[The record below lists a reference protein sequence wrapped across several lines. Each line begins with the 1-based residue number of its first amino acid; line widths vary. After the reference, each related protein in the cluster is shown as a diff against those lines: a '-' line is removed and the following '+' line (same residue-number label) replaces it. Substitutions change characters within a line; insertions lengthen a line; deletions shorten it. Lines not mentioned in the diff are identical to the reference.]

1 MAGLITAEFKERLLA
16 RIDIVDLVSARVELK
31 KVGTQFKARC
41 PFHTEKTPSFFVTP
55 ERQTYHCFGCG
66 VHGNAI
72 DFLIEYDRL
81 DFREAIEELAHQAGL
96 PLPESNQS
104 PDQGPDLK
112 PLYAMLERAALLF
125 QQQLR
130 EHPDAARALDYLK
143 RRGLSGEIA
152 QRFSIG
158 YAPPGW
164 DFLLR
169 SLGGSSTEQQQLLDV
184 GLLAERDGR
193 RYDRFRDRILFP
205 IHDRRGRVIGFG
217 GRVLG
222 DAEPKYLNSPETP
235 VFHKGRELYG
245 LYQMQQAQRRP
256 SRVLVV
262 EGYLDA
268 IALAQFDIPYAVAT
282 LGTATTPE
290 HIKRLLR
297 VAPELVFCFD
307 GDRAGRKAAWKALQ
321 TALPLASGNQPI
333 RFLFLPDG
341 EDPDTL
347 VRKEGRNAF
356 EQRLTAATLL
366 SDYLFEHLSAEI
378 DLASAEGRAKLD
390 AEARGLIQTMPA
402 NTFRGLLEK
411 RLIEQVGFG
420 TRPRMQ
426 QRVSTAAGAGALVLT
441 PIRLALALL
450 LDQPSLAQ
458 HVVDQPADWK
468 DLDSSGVTLLCELV
482 DKALADPHISSAA
495 LCEHW
500 RDHQYGAI
508 LHRLS
513 DSRLIAH
520 IPAQGREA
528 EFIDILTRMNHE
540 ARREQ
545 RSRMLQNIKFTS
557 STDTPAEQ
565 TTPKAPQQG
574 FR

>member
-81 DFREAIEELAHQAGL
+81 DFREAIEELAHQAGI

-390 AEARGLIQTMPA
+390 AE
-402 NTFRGLLEK
+402 
-411 RLIEQVGFG
+411 
-420 TRPRMQ
+420 
-426 QRVSTAAGAGALVLT
+426 
-441 PIRLALALL
+441 
-450 LDQPSLAQ
+450 
-458 HVVDQPADWK
+458 
-468 DLDSSGVTLLCELV
+468 
-482 DKALADPHISSAA
+482 
-495 LCEHW
+495 
-500 RDHQYGAI
+500 
-508 LHRLS
+508 
-513 DSRLIAH
+513 
-520 IPAQGREA
+520 
-528 EFIDILTRMNHE
+528 
-540 ARREQ
+540 
-545 RSRMLQNIKFTS
+545 
-557 STDTPAEQ
+557 
-565 TTPKAPQQG
+565 
-574 FR
+574 

>member
-81 DFREAIEELAHQAGL
+81 DFREAIEELAHQAGI

-468 DLDSSGVTLLCELV
+468 DLDSSGVTVLCELV